1 MLPDKTWFVRF
12 ETLDE
17 SVELCEHVTLADAEE
32 HYSLFDES
40 DADVYRRI
48 ALIERDWS
56 KDENE
61 CDTVLEEKVF
71 A

>member
-1 MLPDKTWFVRF
+1 MPEYTYIVRF
-12 ETLDE
+12 EKLDE
-17 SVELCEHVTLADAEE
+17 SVELCEHVTLAGAKS
-32 HYSLFDES
+32 HYNVFDQS

-48 ALIERDWS
+48 ALIERDWA

-71 A
+71 G